1 MSEEQ
6 AHNQARNAAA
16 GQRQKEHVKAQRQTA
31 GSAFGQYHLTRKNE
45 EFMYQLNKQLDRQGV
60 AGDKKPAMLEETAQQ
75 LAAGQKKG
83 KTAKALF
90 GTPTEYA
97 KELKNPKKA
106 PEHMTKKSIWMLAID
121 NALIFLSIFTFMFG
135 LMFWLSPLAMRS
147 SQAGS
152 SGITAILLVAILGG
166 VQFGYVA
173 TQLQPTKNKDGKWVQ
188 TKPMWFRVLTVVF
201 GLVAWLAVYML
212 ASLLPN
218 VVNPRLNQWAYLAIA
233 VVTFIGDIYYRRKYH
248 ISGGF
253 YGNRRR

>member
-6 AHNQARNAAA
+6 EHNQARNAAA
-16 GQRQKEHVKAQRQTA
+16 GQRQKEHAKAQRQA
-31 GSAFGQYHLTRKNE
+31 QGNAFEQYHLTRKNE

-60 AGDKKPAMLEETAQQ
+60 ESDKKPEMLQETAQQ

-83 KTAKALF
+83 KTAKVLF

-97 KELKNPKKA
+97 KELKNPKKT
-106 PEHMTKKSIWMLAID
+106 PEHMTRRAIWLLAID

-135 LMFWLSPLAMRS
+135 LMFWLSPLAMHSKR
-147 SQAGS
+147 AGS

-166 VQFGYVA
+166 VLFGYVA
-173 TQLQPTKNKDGKWVQ
+173 MQLQPTKNKDGKWVQ
-188 TKPMWFRVLTVVF
+188 TKPMWFRVLTVAF

-212 ASLLPN
+212 ASMLPN
-218 VVNPRLNQWAYLAIA
+218 VVNPRLNQWGYLAIA
-233 VVTFIGDIYYRRKYH
+233 VVTFVGDIYYRRRYH
-248 ISGGF
+248 ITGGF